1 MATADLM
8 AGLALEVVDVQVAVA
23 GGRSVVRL
31 SVDKPGGVTVDD
43 CAKASELVGAVLE
56 RENVMNGPYVL
67 EVMSPGL
74 DRPLRKPDEYRRY
87 FGRRARV
94 KVSESTGESV
104 VYTGLLNCAG
114 NDSFVLEV
122 DGESI
127 EIPYDRVVR
136 ARLDPELPW

>member
-1 MATADLM
+1 LATADLM